1 MRRKNSIKAAGYYR
15 LSRDDGDKLESDSIA
30 NQRTLVTEFAEKNDI
45 HILESYID
53 DGFSGTNFERPDFM
67 RLMDDIRDG
76 KINCIIVKDLSRLG
90 RNYIEMGKYMTR
102 IFPSLGVRL
111 ISINDNYDSLND
123 EEVSNQI
130 VVPFKNLINDAYC
143 RDISI
148 KVRSQLDIKRK
159 NGQFIGSFA
168 PFGYKKDVENH
179 NHLVIDET
187 AAEIVQ
193 LIFSLKLDGY
203 NSLRITQKLDEM
215 GIPTPRQYKQM
226 HYSTYTSG
234 FKAKPNS
241 GWSEGSV
248 NRILRDETYTGTLV
262 QGKRRKINYKVKQ
275 SVDMP
280 EKDWI
285 RVEDSHEAII
295 PKYTFDRVQRL
306 LSTDMRT
313 APDQESVY
321 ALSGKIK
328 CAGCGC
334 NMIRRSTESKGRKYY
349 YYHCSTKRYYGVCKS
364 HNISE
369 KIVKDTVL
377 LNLQKLIRA
386 LSDYDGLL
394 EKINNIPND
403 KISIKVIENQIK
415 SQRKE
420 VERYGELKVKLYQD
434 MCDSVI
440 TKDEFKQLNDVFTDK
455 IDALEESIS
464 ANNAKIQKLNLFD
477 AKKIPWVKSIMESKN
492 LDDLDNRV
500 VTSMVDSIMV
510 FDKDKIEIRYT
521 YGECF
526 DDIVSFLKDLEV
538 EAV

>member
-193 LIFSLKLDGY
+193 LIFNLKLDGF

-226 HYSTYTSG
+226 NYSTYSSG
-234 FKAKPNS
+234 FKAKPDS

-285 RVEDSHEAII
+285 RVENAHEAII
-295 PKYTFDRVQRL
+295 PKYTFERVQRL

>member
-168 PFGYKKDVENH
+168 PFGYKKDVKNH

-193 LIFSLKLDGY
+193 LIFNLKLDGF

-226 HYSTYTSG
+226 NYSTYSSG
-234 FKAKPNS
+234 FKAKPDS

-328 CAGCGC
+328 CAGCGS

-420 VERYGELKVKLYQD
+420 VERYGKLKVKLYQD

-455 IDALEESIS
+455 IDALEKSIS

-477 AKKIPWVKSIMESKN
+477 VKKIPWVKSIMESKN

>member
-193 LIFSLKLDGY
+193 LIFNLKLDGF

-226 HYSTYTSG
+226 NYSTYSSG
-234 FKAKPNS
+234 FKAKPDS

-477 AKKIPWVKSIMESKN
+477 VKKIPWVKSIMESKN

>member
-1 MRRKNSIKAAGYYR
+1 
-15 LSRDDGDKLESDSIA
+15 
-30 NQRTLVTEFAEKNDI
+30 
-45 HILESYID
+45 
-53 DGFSGTNFERPDFM
+53 
-67 RLMDDIRDG
+67 
-76 KINCIIVKDLSRLG
+76 
-90 RNYIEMGKYMTR
+90 
-102 IFPSLGVRL
+102 
-111 ISINDNYDSLND
+111 
-123 EEVSNQI
+123 
-130 VVPFKNLINDAYC
+130 
-143 RDISI
+143 
-148 KVRSQLDIKRK
+148 
-159 NGQFIGSFA
+159 
-168 PFGYKKDVENH
+168 
-179 NHLVIDET
+179 
-187 AAEIVQ
+187 
-193 LIFSLKLDGY
+193 
-203 NSLRITQKLDEM
+203 M

-226 HYSTYTSG
+226 NYSTYSSG
-234 FKAKPNS
+234 FKAKPDS

-285 RVEDSHEAII
+285 KVENSHEAII

-369 KIVKDTVL
+369 RIVKETVL

-415 SQRKE
+415 SQKKE

-440 TKDEFKQLNDVFTDK
+440 TKDEFKQLKV
-455 IDALEESIS
+455 
-464 ANNAKIQKLNLFD
+464 LFY
-477 AKKIPWVKSIMESKN
+477 
-492 LDDLDNRV
+492 LLQQ
-500 VTSMVDSIMV
+500 
-510 FDKDKIEIRYT
+510 
-521 YGECF
+521 
-526 DDIVSFLKDLEV
+526 
-538 EAV
+538 

>member
-193 LIFSLKLDGY
+193 LIFNLKLDGF

-226 HYSTYTSG
+226 NYSTYSSG

-477 AKKIPWVKSIMESKN
+477 AKKIPWVKSIVESKN

>member
-53 DGFSGTNFERPDFM
+53 DGFSGTNFERPDFI

-193 LIFSLKLDGY
+193 LIFNLKLDGF

-226 HYSTYTSG
+226 NYSTYSSG
-234 FKAKPNS
+234 FKAKPDS

-455 IDALEESIS
+455 IDALEKSIS
-464 ANNAKIQKLNLFD
+464 ANNTKIQKLNLFD
-477 AKKIPWVKSIMESKN
+477 AKKIPWVKSIIESKN